1 MFLRGT
7 YRTVDLV
14 KERWSQHADDGHD
27 QHRTRDASA
36 PGVEPLL
43 FTADRAADHG
53 DARHQEHAGDERA
66 DDRAFD
72 QFAFRL
78 SERDGVKD
86 DLDNGAETGVDDGTH
101 ADR

>member
-1 MFLRGT
+1 MFLRRT

-14 KERWSQHADDGHD
+14 EERRRQNTDDGHD

-53 DARHQEHAGDERA
+53 DARHEEHAGDERS
-66 DDRAFD
+66 DD
-72 QFAFRL
+72 
-78 SERDGVKD
+78 
-86 DLDNGAETGVDDGTH
+86 
-101 ADR
+101 